1 MIDSSGTRTSVLPYR
16 RANPQLEVF
25 MAITVPRVQA
35 IAELLGVELNVT
47 LHLLETIPFGSARR
61 FGFSASTSRSS

>member
-1 MIDSSGTRTSVLPYR
+1 
-16 RANPQLEVF
+16 